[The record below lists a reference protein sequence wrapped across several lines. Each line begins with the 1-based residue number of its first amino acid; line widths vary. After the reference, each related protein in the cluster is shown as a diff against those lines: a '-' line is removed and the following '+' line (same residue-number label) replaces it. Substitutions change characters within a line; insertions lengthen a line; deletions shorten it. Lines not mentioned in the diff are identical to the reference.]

1 MTKLPNSSAPHGLES
16 YIRERLKEKEILLMT
31 HIVMGYP
38 SFEASYDIVKQMVEA
53 GVDLMELQIPFSE
66 PMADGPVI
74 LKANQ
79 TAIERGS
86 TVQKCLDFAQKAAAD
101 FKIPFLFMSYANI
114 LFKYG
119 MDRFAQQMKNTG
131 LQGAIVPDL
140 PPEEAGDYL
149 AAMDAH
155 GQAPIYI
162 FSPETSDQRM
172 KTIDSVSKGFIYCLA
187 RKGVTGKNTDFS
199 GDLAGYLNR
208 CRQATDL
215 PLAVGFGVKDKADIE
230 FLKGKADI
238 AVVGSQTIREVEEKG
253 VRATAPFIRSLL

>member
-1 MTKLPNSSAPHGLES
+1 MTNSSDAAGLES
-16 YIRERLKEKEILLMT
+16 YIRERLKQKEILLMT

-38 SFEASYDIVKQMVEA
+38 SFEASYDIVKQMVES

-79 TAIERGS
+79 MAIEKGS
-86 TVQKCLDFAQKAAAD
+86 TVQKCLDFAQRVAND
-101 FKIPFLFMSYANI
+101 FDIPFLFMSYANI
-114 LFKYG
+114 LYKYG
-119 MDRFAQQMKNTG
+119 MDQFAEQMADLG

-140 PPEEAGDYL
+140 PPEEAKDYL
-149 AAMDAH
+149 TAMDA
-155 GQAPIYI
+155 QTLAPIYI
-162 FSPETSDQRM
+162 FSPETSDKRM
-172 KTIDSVSKGFIYCLA
+172 EMIDSVSKGFIYCLA

-199 GDLAGYLNR
+199 RDIADYLNR

-215 PLAVGFGVKDKADIE
+215 PLAVGFGVKDKADID

-238 AVVGSQTIREVEEKG
+238 AVVGSQTIREVEENG
-253 VRATAPFIRSLL
+253 VNATAPFIRSLI

>member
-1 MTKLPNSSAPHGLES
+1 MTNSSDAAELES
-16 YIRERLKEKEILLMT
+16 YIRERLKQKEILLMT

-38 SFEASYDIVKQMVEA
+38 SFEASYDIVKQMVES

-79 TAIERGS
+79 MAIEKGS
-86 TVQKCLDFAQKAAAD
+86 TVQKCLDFAKRVAND
-101 FKIPFLFMSYANI
+101 FNIPFLFMSYANI

-119 MDRFAQQMKNTG
+119 MDQFAEQMTDLG
-131 LQGAIVPDL
+131 LKGAIVPDL
-140 PPEEAGDYL
+140 PPEEAKDYL
-149 AAMDAH
+149 TAMNA
-155 GQAPIYI
+155 QTLAPIYI
-162 FSPETSDQRM
+162 FSPETSNSRM
-172 KTIDSVSKGFIYCLA
+172 KMIDSVSKGFIYCLA

-199 GDLAGYLNR
+199 RDIADYLNR

-215 PLAVGFGVKDKADIE
+215 PLAVGFGVKDKADID

-238 AVVGSQTIREVEEKG
+238 AVVGSQTIREVEENG
-253 VRATAPFIRSLL
+253 VNATAPFIRSLI